1 MRDLLLEIGLEELPA
16 QYVLRSEQQLAER
29 VTTFLNDAR
38 VNFGTVDVYSTP
50 RRLAVLIK
58 DVEETQQDLTETLR
72 GPAKKIAQDA
82 EGNWSKAAAGFARGR
97 GLSVEDL
104 YFAEEKGVEYVFA
117 DRHEAGQATMS
128 LLSGLEHVV
137 RGMTFPKNMKWGT
150 SSLRYMRPIR
160 WMIALFGTER
170 IDFEIEGV
178 KTGNV
183 TRGHRF
189 LSTGD
194 VTIASP
200 DAYVSTL
207 EQAYVIASYEARKDQ
222 ITAQIEAL
230 ASEQGWTV
238 PLDASLLEE
247 VTNLVEWPTALFG
260 EYDASYLE
268 LPEEV
273 LITTMK
279 EHQRYFPVY
288 VGDTLKQYF
297 VTVRNGNAEHL
308 ENVARGNE
316 KVIRARLADAVFF
329 YEEDKKTKLD
339 DQLPRLDRIVFHE
352 KLGTTG
358 DKVRRVER
366 LAETLAPLFK
376 ADETKVARAAHIH
389 KFDLVSQM
397 VYEFTELQGIMG
409 EKYALMQGEDRE
421 VAAAI
426 REHYMPRFAGD
437 ASPTTATG
445 ATLALADKLDSIAA
459 FFGIGMIPS
468 GSQDPFALRRQ
479 AQGVVQILGDWDV
492 DMTIDEI
499 LSQVVDSQLEA
510 GLYDAD
516 KEQVKAQLKDFFM
529 LRLKYRLQERHVR
542 YDVIDAI
549 LTTGL
554 SVTRLDARAE
564 AVQQFVSRDEA
575 KPLIE
580 QLTRVGNIAKKGE
593 HGPIDVSLFENDEER
608 MLHEAAETTV
618 HQLNDAVEAGDYERA
633 LTALRI
639 LEQPISAYFEN
650 TMVMSDVEAV
660 RLNRLHEMKRLASAI
675 ERVADFNALVL

>member
-16 QYVLRSEQQLAER
+16 QYVLRSEKQLAER
-29 VTTFLNDAR
+29 VTTFLTEAR
-38 VNFGTVDVYSTP
+38 VQFGAITVYSTP
-50 RRLAVLIK
+50 RRLAVLVK
-58 DVEETQQDLTETLR
+58 DVEENQQDLTETLR

-97 GLSVEDL
+97 GLSVDDL

-117 DRHEAGQATMS
+117 DRHESGQPTS
-128 LLSGLEHVV
+128 TLLPALEDVV

-160 WMIALFGTER
+160 WLVALFGTEQ

-189 LSTGD
+189 LSKGD
-194 VTIASP
+194 VVITEPA
-200 DAYVSTL
+200 AYAETL
-207 EQAYVIASYEARKDQ
+207 EREFVVASYEDRKGR
-222 ITAQIEAL
+222 IERQIEEL

-260 EYDASYLE
+260 EFDARYLE

-288 VGDTLKQYF
+288 IGETLKNYF

-308 ENVARGNE
+308 QNVAKGNE

-329 YEEDKKTKLD
+329 YEEDQKTKID
-339 DQLPRLDRIVFHE
+339 EQLVRLDRIVFHE

-358 DKVRRVER
+358 DKVRRVEQ
-366 LAETLAPLFK
+366 LAGTLAPLFN
-376 ADETKVARAAHIH
+376 ADTAKVARAGAIH

-397 VYEFTELQGIMG
+397 VYEFTELQGVMG
-409 EKYALMQGEDRE
+409 EKYALQQGEDAE

-437 ASPTTATG
+437 ASPATSTG
-445 ATLALADKLDSIAA
+445 AVLALADKLDSIAA

-479 AQGVVQILGDWDV
+479 AQGVVQILADWKISLPLDKL
-492 DMTIDEI
+492 
-499 LSQVVDSQLEA
+499 LSQVVDSQLQA

-516 KEQVKAQLKDFFM
+516 KEQVKAQLEDFFM
-529 LRLKYRLQERHVR
+529 LRLKYRLQERQVR
-542 YDVIDAI
+542 YDVIDAV

-554 SVTRLDARAE
+554 AIDRLDARAD
-564 AVQQFVSRDEA
+564 AVQAMLASEA
-575 KPLIE
+575 KLLIE
-580 QLTRVGNIAKKGE
+580 QLTRVVNIAKKGE
-593 HGPIDVSLFENDEER
+593 TGDVDPSLFENTEEKD
-608 MLHEAAETTV
+608 LHAAIEATLPETER
-618 HQLNDAVEAGDYERA
+618 AVEAGDYHQAITSLRA
-633 LTALRI
+633 L
-639 LEQPISAYFEN
+639 EHPISTYFEN
-650 TMVMSDVEAV
+650 TMVMSDVEAI
-660 RLNRLHEMKRLASAI
+660 RENRLREMKRLAATI
-675 ERVADFNALVL
+675 ENVADFSALVL

>member
-16 QYVLRSEQQLAER
+16 QYVLRSEKQLGER
-29 VTTFLNDAR
+29 VAAFLSDAR
-38 VNFGTVDVYSTP
+38 VNFGAVTVYSTP
-50 RRLAVLIK
+50 RRLAVLVR
-58 DVEETQQDLTETLR
+58 DVEESQQDLTETLR

-82 EGNWSKAAAGFARGR
+82 DGNWSKAAAGFARGR
-97 GLSVEDL
+97 GLSVDDL

-117 DRHEAGQATMS
+117 NRHESGQPTAS
-128 LLSGLEHVV
+128 LLGGLEDVV

-160 WMIALFGTER
+160 WLVAMFGTEQ

-189 LSTGD
+189 LSKGD
-194 VTIASP
+194 VTISSP
-200 DAYVSTL
+200 DRYAATL
-207 EQAYVIASYEARKDQ
+207 EQEFVVASYDDRRER
-222 ITAQIEAL
+222 IERQIEQL
-230 ASEQGWTV
+230 ANEQGWTV

-260 EYDASYLE
+260 EFDASYLD

-288 VGDTLKQYF
+288 VGDTLQHYF
-297 VTVRNGNAEHL
+297 VTVRNGNADHL
-308 ENVARGNE
+308 QNVAKGNE

-329 YEEDKKTKLD
+329 YEEDKKTKID
-339 DQLPRLDRIVFHE
+339 DQLDRLDRIVFHE

-358 DKVRRVER
+358 AKVRRVQQ
-366 LAETLAPLFK
+366 LALTLAPLFS
-376 ADETKVARAAHIH
+376 ADAQKVERAGKIH

-397 VYEFTELQGIMG
+397 VYEFTELQGVMG
-409 EKYALMQGEDRE
+409 EKYALQQGEDKE

-437 ASPTTATG
+437 ASPATPTG
-445 ATLALADKLDSIAA
+445 AALALADKLDSIAA
-459 FFGIGMIPS
+459 FFGVGMIPS

-479 AQGVVQILGDWDV
+479 AQGVVQIFGDWHV
-492 DMTIDEI
+492 DLPVDKL
-499 LSQVVDSQLEA
+499 LSQVVESQVEA

-516 KEQVKAQLKDFFM
+516 KEQVKAQLNDFFM
-529 LRLKYRLQERHVR
+529 LRLKYRLQERQVR
-542 YDVIDAI
+542 YDVIDAV

-554 SVTRLDARAE
+554 TVEQLDARAE
-564 AVQQFVSRDEA
+564 AVQNMLSDEA
-575 KPLIE
+575 KQLIE
-580 QLTRVGNIAKKGE
+580 QLTRVVNIAKKGE
-593 HGPIDVSLFENDEER
+593 PGLVDPALFENAEEKA
-608 MLHEAAETTV
+608 LHAAVESTLPETHEA
-618 HQLNDAVEAGDYERA
+618 VEVGDYTRA
-633 LTALRI
+633 ITSLRA

-650 TMVMSDVEAV
+650 TMVMSDVETI
-660 RLNRLHEMKRLASAI
+660 RHNRLSEMKRLATTI
-675 ERVADFNALVL
+675 ERVADFSALVL

>member
-16 QYVLRSEQQLAER
+16 QYVLRSEKQLAER
-29 VTTFLNDAR
+29 VTTFLTEAR
-38 VNFGTVDVYSTP
+38 VQFGAITVYSTP
-50 RRLAVLIK
+50 RRLAVLVK
-58 DVEETQQDLTETLR
+58 DVEENQQDLTETLR

-97 GLSVEDL
+97 GLSVDDL

-117 DRHEAGQATMS
+117 DRHESGQPTS
-128 LLSGLEHVV
+128 TLLPALEDVV

-160 WMIALFGTER
+160 WLVALFGAEQ

-189 LSTGD
+189 LSKGD
-194 VTIASP
+194 VVITEPA
-200 DAYVSTL
+200 AYAETL
-207 EQAYVIASYEARKDQ
+207 EREFVVASYEDRKGR
-222 ITAQIEAL
+222 IERQIEEL

-260 EYDASYLE
+260 EFDARYLE

-288 VGDTLKQYF
+288 IGETLKNYF

-308 ENVARGNE
+308 QNVAKGNE

-329 YEEDKKTKLD
+329 YEEDQKTKID
-339 DQLPRLDRIVFHE
+339 EQLVRLDRIVFHE

-358 DKVRRVER
+358 DKVRRVEQ
-366 LAETLAPLFK
+366 LAGTLAPLFN
-376 ADETKVARAAHIH
+376 ADAAKVARAGAIH

-397 VYEFTELQGIMG
+397 VYEFTELQGVMG
-409 EKYALMQGEDRE
+409 EKYALQQGEDAE

-437 ASPTTATG
+437 ASPATSTG
-445 ATLALADKLDSIAA
+445 AVLALADKLDSIAA

-479 AQGVVQILGDWDV
+479 AQGVVQILADWKISLPLDKL
-492 DMTIDEI
+492 
-499 LSQVVDSQLEA
+499 LSQVVDSQLQA

-516 KEQVKAQLKDFFM
+516 KEQVKAQLEDFFM
-529 LRLKYRLQERHVR
+529 LRLKYRLQERQVR
-542 YDVIDAI
+542 YDVIDAV

-554 SVTRLDARAE
+554 AIDRLDARAD
-564 AVQQFVSRDEA
+564 AVQAMLASEA
-575 KPLIE
+575 KLLIE
-580 QLTRVGNIAKKGE
+580 QLTRVVNIAKKGE
-593 HGPIDVSLFENDEER
+593 TGDVDPSLFENTEEKD
-608 MLHEAAETTV
+608 LHAAIEATLPETER
-618 HQLNDAVEAGDYERA
+618 AVEAGDYHQAITSLRA
-633 LTALRI
+633 L
-639 LEQPISAYFEN
+639 EHPISTYFEN
-650 TMVMSDVEAV
+650 TMVMSDVEAI
-660 RLNRLHEMKRLASAI
+660 RENRLREMKRLAATI
-675 ERVADFNALVL
+675 ENVADFSALVL